1 MAKKDKDKIQKLLD
15 RGQENLEN
23 SVNESY
29 LVDVPE
35 QEEVDLSQLVAP
47 PEYETFAR
55 PSAADR
61 LSEMVER
68 DRQAAARQATEF
80 TSLADRAEREMKLT
94 RARQQSE
101 VRPSVADR
109 TEREINARME
119 ELLTPTERVEFSP
132 AAVREANLAE
142 EEALRAAE
150 GPVPTKPR
158 EEREP
163 LATGFQV
170 SDPIVEQFIA
180 ETRAQQAIDTPPVQS
195 LKGQT
200 ERKSFV
206 VENYPTLMAAAT
218 RTGLTEN
225 ETRDLVNFTLAFDAA
240 NIIGRTLNTER
251 QAAFFATMSEPM
263 QALVQDI
270 ILAALQEDKE
280 RGLLP
285 TDKQDRVNEAKRQ
298 GQELLSSES
307 IAEYTTGGAAKAL
320 SGLATYAGGAI
331 SKAIEQ
337 QKIIGEESTGNTGM
351 DLLRT
356 GWNLSLGPSFDAWFT
371 AAENVQRAVRAANL
385 YGTPPEPGETV
396 PRITGPG
403 TYLGTYPTWSEAW
416 AAAERGQYSQERLDE
431 VKKIYGDKPVNL
443 IVAIRTA
450 YDNGEPDVI
459 GEIIQRYQDDPETLD
474 FIDKAINGVRDDQE
488 MADLITSVRFAET
501 GDTGNVIYNSR
512 MELLFS
518 GVGPELSREPVVGD
532 TEHTATYSAI
542 RNSVNVAS
550 VFFLDPLLVA
560 GVARAGVLSARYG
573 LARVALEANTPV
585 KGPTVFQERAVKRF
599 MGTLGRQLNEV
610 SATEAT
616 QGVAAMAPKNAS
628 VRAMYKRYFTPDALD
643 DMRTY
648 LKSRPDADPAAALEE
663 YFSNIENIQKI
674 IVGQSA
680 KRGRAVQVPHMTAAT
695 ARVKLASL
703 KARGLT
709 YPRTGAKEFLDNVF
723 YEGFTESM
731 PAAAAD
737 DFARIISS
745 EGGDQYVGRGLS
757 DYALVD
763 GEMVRNLM
771 GRVVLD
777 RLPENAITRRYGWKR
792 NMRPKAIA
800 ARLRRLAAI
809 WPDTSKPLKVSD
821 ASDAGRVQ
829 QLVEAAGM
837 PRHFSQIVREMW
849 VASDEPTRRLMGE
862 GIARSYG
869 YARGVDVVSP
879 EGKKLIDEIGPG
891 AARGDQY
898 AASLIDVGALR
909 AQALK
914 EAKERIARSQFET
927 QPITR
932 PVQDLADEIYENEL
946 LPNAN
951 PNNPAVVKGQ
961 AGAIVLAD
969 TTNFMAFPDINKLE
983 RFSARSSLLTALTG
997 QNAAMNNITDLWVL
1011 GTLAGPRFQLRNAIE
1026 DMGLYILTAGSLRN
1040 YFKGRKFS
1048 TARREAQARP
1058 KTSQFKPIKG
1068 MKLGMVKTLSR
1079 NIGSLYSD
1087 EMAAIILPNLSKQD
1101 LMRANKLAAE
1111 GKREALAK
1119 LVAKA
1124 YLRQRLKFLPGRFK
1138 VIGRTVDETKLS
1150 AEQLQELRW
1159 LEQAVEN
1166 GDVLHALDEAAETGR
1181 HLADG
1186 YPARQSEMNDPRMTQ
1201 YFSDQDIIFMNGQNF
1216 KVHRFNVK
1224 YENKRIT
1231 PGSNDDAMKGWYH
1244 NLAKVVH
1251 GDGIKGQWAME
1262 LVERYDAAMVAG
1274 KADEVKAIVDDLA
1287 ARLADADPKLGYGSK
1302 FMIQEIGG
1310 FEALSKATL
1319 DFTRQL
1325 MTTSTGRFNRELYQ
1339 RMRYKTVT
1347 DNGTEEIGFALWN
1360 INKAGDN
1367 VTLLSVPEL
1376 AELSIK
1382 TGAPANVSTRVTT
1395 EILEPVRN
1403 GGQLSSGTWNAM
1415 GRSLARMTRE
1425 PIFTA
1430 NYLDARKIMAPFEK
1444 KIAEELGESAA
1455 EKWAVEAATERAY
1468 RLTMNYVD
1476 NPNIRSQFAWQ
1487 IRNVARFYR
1496 ALEDFNRRMI
1506 RTTRNNPMAF
1516 AKLALGWNVLDE
1528 SGFIYDDEFGEK
1540 YFVWPGTRVAFEA
1553 INGVFNMFG
1562 EEVYS
1567 PSLPL
1572 ALTSRVNM
1580 LTPSADPNALLP
1592 TFSGPYAAMAALPM
1606 VRALPG
1612 LRNME
1617 QEFFGEYTKG
1627 RSYIDTVFPSHV
1639 VRLLGAYGAFTGTT
1653 ESRLDEVDTLF
1664 AASARSAAQ
1673 AYAAA
1678 GLWQADKNYTAE
1690 EIALHRRRVDLTAQW
1705 MVGLKVLLSPA
1716 LPAAYSINSDTATDF
1731 AKTLSLDGLR
1741 PAFIQTLRANDGDY
1755 SAASIQWLKTNPDL
1769 SPFMVGT
1776 TKAPDSKGYYGPFQ
1790 ETVDWIESNQ
1800 DALEISAIGSS
1811 YFAPTEGKRTLP
1823 AWQFMMSNGFT
1834 ARQTTNQYINELIGA
1849 EGKAQYYKYRQQW
1862 KDLKAAGNKDA
1873 DYKWDKMKEILYADY
1888 PMLRRSI
1895 SGSLSDPQRSVIDDM
1910 VSEVDS
1916 IRKVA
1921 NYLDDQGKLDQRG
1934 KDVKRLVKLR
1944 DQAAFRLQEL
1954 DENAPNYS
1962 KQSKRLREQWKQL
1975 MTLENTY
1982 YDDLQWS
1989 NLLYVLSESL
1999 VQGWGRYA

>member
-1 MAKKDKDKIQKLLD
+1 MAKLDKDKIQELLD

-68 DRQAAARQATEF
+68 DRQAAARQATQF

-142 EEALRAAE
+142 EETLRAAE

-170 SDPIVEQFIA
+170 SDPIVEKFIA

-206 VENYPTLMAAAT
+206 LENYPTLMAAAA
-218 RTGLTEN
+218 RTGLSEN

-240 NIIGRTLNTER
+240 NIIGKTINPER

-270 ILAALQEDKE
+270 ILAAIQEDKE

-285 TDKQDRVNEAKRQ
+285 TNKQARVDEAKRQ

-307 IAEYTTGGAAKAL
+307 IADYTTGGATRAL
-320 SGLATYAGGAI
+320 SGLATYVGGAV

-337 QKIIGEESTGNTGM
+337 QKIINEESTGNTGM

-416 AAAERGQYSQERLDE
+416 DAAERGQYSQERLDE

-459 GEIIQRYQDDPETLD
+459 GEIIQRYRDDPETLD
-474 FIDKAINGVRDDQE
+474 FIDKAINGVRNDKE

-501 GDTGNVIYNSR
+501 GDLGNVIYNAR
-512 MELLFS
+512 MDFLFS
-518 GVGPELSREPVVGD
+518 GGPEVSRAPVVG
-532 TEHTATYSAI
+532 ESEFYPTYSII
-542 RNSVNVAS
+542 RNTTNVAGL
-550 VFFLDPLLVA
+550 FFLDPLLA
-560 GVARAGVLSARYG
+560 GGVARGAVLSARYG
-573 LARVALEANTPV
+573 LARLALEQNVPV
-585 KGPTVFQERAVKRF
+585 KGTTVFKEKAVRQF
-599 MGTLGRQLNEV
+599 FGTLGRQLNEV

-616 QGVAAMAPKNAS
+616 KGVGAMAPMNAS
-628 VRAMYKRYFTPDALD
+628 VRAMYKRYFTPQALD

-663 YFSNIENIQKI
+663 YFSNIQNLQHI
-674 IVGQSA
+674 IAGQA
-680 KRGRAVQVPHMTAAT
+680 GKRGRSVQVPHMTAAT

-745 EGGDQYVGRGLS
+745 EGGDQYVGRALS
-757 DYALVD
+757 DFALVD
-763 GEMVRNLM
+763 GQMVRNLM

-837 PRHFSQIVREMW
+837 PRHFSKIVREMW

-898 AASLIDVGALR
+898 AASLPDVGALKT
-909 AQALK
+909 QAMK
-914 EAKERIARSQFET
+914 EAKDRIANSQFET

-932 PVQDLADEIYENEL
+932 SVEDLARDIYENEL

-969 TTNFMAFPDINKLE
+969 TTDFMAFPDIGKLE

-997 QNAAMNNITDLWVL
+997 QNVAMNNITDLWVL
-1011 GTLAGPRFQLRNAIE
+1011 GTLAGPRFQLRNALE
-1026 DMGLYILTAGSLRN
+1026 DMGLYILTAGSLRG

-1058 KTSQFKPIKG
+1058 KTSQFQPIKG

-1101 LMRANKLAAE
+1101 LARANALAAE
-1111 GKREALAK
+1111 GNREALAK

-1201 YFSDQDIIFMNGQNF
+1201 HFSDQDIIFMQGQNF
-1216 KVHRFNVK
+1216 KVHRFNVQ
-1224 YENKRIT
+1224 YENKGIT
-1231 PGSNDDAMKGWYH
+1231 PGSTDDAMKGWYH

-1262 LVERYDAAMVAG
+1262 LVDRYNAAMVAG
-1274 KADEVKAIVDDLA
+1274 KADEAKAIVDDLA

-1310 FEALSKATL
+1310 FEALAKATL

-1325 MTTSTGRFNRELYQ
+1325 MTTSTGRFNRELYE
-1339 RMRYKTVT
+1339 RMRYKTVA
-1347 DNGTEEIGFALWN
+1347 DDGTEEIGFALWN
-1360 INKAGDN
+1360 INKKGDK
-1367 VTLLSVPEL
+1367 VTLLSVDEL
-1376 AELSIK
+1376 AELSVK
-1382 TGAPANVSTRVTT
+1382 TGAPANVSTRTTT
-1395 EILEPVRN
+1395 EILEPIRN
-1403 GGQLSSGTWNAM
+1403 GGQWSSGAWNMM

-1444 KIAEELGESAA
+1444 KLAEELGESAA
-1455 EKWAVEAATERAY
+1455 QKWAVEAATERAY

-1553 INGVFNMFG
+1553 INGVFNMLG
-1562 EEVYS
+1562 EEMYS

-1639 VRLLGAYGAFTGTT
+1639 VRLLGAYGAFKGTT
-1653 ESRLDEVDTLF
+1653 ESRLDETDTLF

-1678 GLWQADKNYTAE
+1678 GLWQADKNYTSD
-1690 EIALHRRRVDLTAQW
+1690 EINQHRRRIDQTAQW
-1705 MVGLKVLLSPA
+1705 MVALKVFLSPV
-1716 LPAAYSINSDTATDF
+1716 LPAAYSVNSDTATDF

-1741 PAFIQTLRANDGDY
+1741 PAFIQTLRANDGDI
-1755 SAASIQWLKTNPDL
+1755 SAASIQWLRTNPDL

-1800 DALEISAIGSS
+1800 DALEISVVGSS

-1849 EGKAQYYKYRQQW
+1849 EGKAAYYRERQKYE
-1862 KDLKAAGNKDA
+1862 DAKAAGDKDA
-1873 DYKWDKMKEILYADY
+1873 DYKWDKVKTALYARY
-1888 PMLRRSI
+1888 PTLSKSI
-1895 SGSLSDPQRSVIDDM
+1895 SGSLSDSSKSNMDDM
-1910 VSEVDS
+1910 IEEVDS

-1921 NYLDDQGKLDQRG
+1921 AYLDEQGKLDARG
-1934 KDVKRLVKLR
+1934 KDVKRIVNLR
-1944 DQAAFRLQEL
+1944 DQAALQLQEL
-1954 DENAPNYS
+1954 NENAPNYS
-1962 KQSKRLREQWKQL
+1962 KKSKTIREKWKTL
-1975 MTLENTY
+1975 MARENAY

-1989 NLLYVLSESL
+1989 SLLYVLSESL
-1999 VQGWGRYA
+1999 VEGWGRYT

>member
-23 SVNESY
+23 SINESFA
-29 LVDVPE
+29 VDPIVPG
-35 QEEVDLSQLVAP
+35 QEEVDLPQEVTQP
-47 PEYETFAR
+47 QYETFAR

-61 LSEMVER
+61 ISEMVER
-68 DRQAAARQATEF
+68 ERQAAQATQF
-80 TSLADRAEREMKLT
+80 TSLADRAEREAKLT

-101 VRPSVADR
+101 MAPSIADR
-109 TEREINARME
+109 VEREINLRME

-132 AAVREANLAE
+132 AAVQEANIAE

-150 GPVPTKPR
+150 EGRVTTKPR

-170 SDPIVEQFIA
+170 SDPIVEKFIA
-180 ETRAQQAIDTPPVQS
+180 EQRAQQTIDTPPVQS

-206 VENYPTLMAAAT
+206 LENYPTLMAAAA
-218 RTGLTEN
+218 RTGLSDN

-240 NIIGRTLNTER
+240 NIIGRTLNPER

-270 ILAALQEDKE
+270 ILAGIEEDKE
-280 RGLLP
+280 RGLSP
-285 TDKQDRVNEAKRQ
+285 REKQDRVEEAKRR
-298 GQELLSSES
+298 GQELFDNNPVG
-307 IAEYTTGGAAKAL
+307 EYVAGAV
-320 SGLATYAGGAI
+320 G
-331 SKAIEQ
+331 KAIEQ
-337 QKIIGEESTGNTGM
+337 QKIISEDSTGNTTQ
-351 DLLRT
+351 DILRSA
-356 GWNLSLGPSFDAWFT
+356 WNWSLGPAFDAWFT
-371 AAENVQRAVRAANL
+371 AAENFQRGVRAASL
-385 YGTPPEPGETV
+385 YGAPPEPGETV
-396 PRITGPG
+396 SRITGPG

-431 VKKIYGDKPVNL
+431 VKKIYGEKPVNL
-443 IVAIRTA
+443 IVEIRSA
-450 YDNGEPDVI
+450 YENGEADVI
-459 GEIIQRYQDDPETLD
+459 GEMIQRYQDDPEMLD

-501 GDTGNVIYNSR
+501 GDTGNVFYNSR

-532 TEHTATYSAI
+532 AEHTATYSAV
-542 RNSVNVAS
+542 RNSLNVAS
-550 VFFLDPLLVA
+550 IFFLDPLIVA
-560 GVARAGVLSARYG
+560 GAGRAAILSARYG
-573 LARVALEANTPV
+573 LARVALEANAPV
-585 KGPTVFQERAVKRF
+585 KGTTVFQERSVRRF
-599 MGTLGRQLNEV
+599 MGTLGRQLNDV

-628 VRAMYKRYFTPDALD
+628 VRTMYKRFFTPDALD
-643 DMRTY
+643 DMRIY
-648 LKSRPDADPAAALEE
+648 LKSKPDANPAAALEE

-680 KRGRAVQVPHMTAAT
+680 KRGKAVQVPHMTAAT

-709 YPRTGAKEFLDNVF
+709 YPRTDANEFLDNVF
-723 YEGFTESM
+723 YEGFSSSM
-731 PAAAAD
+731 PAEAAD
-737 DFARIISS
+737 DFARIIS
-745 EGGDQYVGRGLS
+745 GPDGDQYVGRGLS
-757 DYALVD
+757 DFALVD
-763 GEMVRNLM
+763 GEMTRNLM
-771 GRVVLD
+771 GRIVLD
-777 RLPENAITRRYGWKR
+777 RLPDSKFTRRYGWKR
-792 NMRPKAIA
+792 VSGPKATA

-849 VASDEPTRRLMGE
+849 VASDEPTRRLIGE
-862 GIARSYG
+862 GLARSYG
-869 YARGVDVVSP
+869 YARGVDVVSQ
-879 EGKKLIDEIGPG
+879 EGKAMIKDIGPG

-898 AASLIDVGALR
+898 AASTVDIAALR
-909 AQALK
+909 VQAKK
-914 EAKERIARSQFET
+914 EAQDRIDRSAFEIE
-927 QPITR
+927 PITR
-932 PVQDLADEIYENEL
+932 NVDDLANDILNNEL
-946 LPNAN
+946 LPNAS

-961 AGAIVLAD
+961 AGAIVLSD
-969 TTNFMAFPDINKLE
+969 TTEYMAFPNINRLE

-997 QNAAMNNITDLWVL
+997 QNIAMNNITDLWVL
-1011 GTLAGPRFQLRNAIE
+1011 GTLAGPRFQLRNALE
-1026 DMGLYILTAGSLRN
+1026 DMGLYILTAGGLRN

-1058 KTSQFKPIKG
+1058 ADQAFQEIKG
-1068 MKLGMVKTLSR
+1068 MKLGSVKTVSR
-1079 NIGSLYSD
+1079 NIGNLFSD

-1101 LMRANKLAAE
+1101 LKRANALAAE

-1124 YLRQRLKFLPGRFK
+1124 YLRQRLKFLPGRFR

-1186 YPARQSEMNDPRMTQ
+1186 FPARSSEMNDPGVRQ
-1201 YFSDQDIIFMNGQNF
+1201 GLIDQDMTFVNGQSY
-1216 KVHRFNVK
+1216 KVHRFDVK
-1224 YENKRIT
+1224 YENRPVI
-1231 PGSNDDAMKGWYH
+1231 PGANDNGMKGWYH
-1244 NLAKVVH
+1244 NLAKLVH

-1262 LVERYDAAMVAG
+1262 LLPRYHAAMTAG
-1274 KADEVKAIVDDLA
+1274 KMDEAKAIVDELA
-1287 ARLADADPKLGYGSK
+1287 ARLAGADPKLGYGSK
-1302 FMIQEIGG
+1302 FMIQKLGG
-1310 FEALSKATL
+1310 FEALAKSTL
-1319 DFTRQL
+1319 DFSRQL
-1325 MTTSTGRFNRELYQ
+1325 MTTSTGRFNRELYA
-1339 RMRYKTVT
+1339 RMRYKTVA
-1347 DNGTEEIGFALWN
+1347 DDGTEEVSFALWN
-1360 INKAGDN
+1360 VDEAGEQVN
-1367 VTLLSVPEL
+1367 LLSLDEL
-1376 AELSIK
+1376 AELSTK
-1382 TGAPANVSTRVTT
+1382 TGAPATVNARVTT
-1395 EILEPVRN
+1395 EILEPI
-1403 GGQLSSGTWNAM
+1403 GGSQWTSGLWNMM

-1444 KIAEELGESAA
+1444 KLAKDLGESAA

-1476 NPNIRSQFAWQ
+1476 NPSIRSQFAWQ

-1528 SGFIYDDEFGEK
+1528 SGFTYEDEFGEK
-1540 YFVWPGTRVAFEA
+1540 YFVWPGTRQAFEA
-1553 INGVFNMFG
+1553 INGVFNMLG
-1562 EEVYS
+1562 QEVYS

-1572 ALTSRVNM
+1572 SLTSRVNM
-1580 LTPSADPNALLP
+1580 LTPSADPNALIP
-1592 TFSGPYAAMAALPM
+1592 TFSGPYAAMALLPM
-1606 VRALPG
+1606 VRSLPG
-1612 LRNME
+1612 LSQLE
-1617 QEFFGEYTKG
+1617 DEFFGEYTKG
-1627 RSYIDTVFPSHV
+1627 RSYIDTVFPPHI
-1639 VRLLGAYGAFTGTT
+1639 VRVLGAYGAFDGRP
-1653 ESRLDEVDTLF
+1653 EDRLDETDTMF
-1664 AASARSAAQ
+1664 ASAARSAAQ

-1678 GLWQADKNYTAE
+1678 GLWKPDE
-1690 EIALHRRRVDLTAQW
+1690 EYDPEQISKHRERIDRTAQW
-1705 MVGLKVLLSPA
+1705 MVGIKLLFSPI
-1716 LPAAYSINSDTATDF
+1716 LPAAYSVNVDTSTEF
-1731 AKTLSLDGLR
+1731 AKTLGLDGLR
-1741 PAFIQTLRANDGDY
+1741 PAFIQLIKANDGDY
-1755 SAASIQWLKTNPDL
+1755 SAASVQWLKTNPDL

-1800 DALEISAIGSS
+1800 DALDISVIGSS

-1823 AWQFMMSNGFT
+1823 AWQFMMSNGYT
-1834 ARQTTNQYINELIGA
+1834 ARQTTNDYINELIGA

-1862 KDLKAAGNKDA
+1862 KDLKAAGDKNA

-1954 DENAPNYS
+1954 NENAPNYS
-1962 KQSKRLREQWKQL
+1962 KQSERLREQWKQL